1 MLEKCNSALLIS
13 EVESFSETYETIAR
27 DIGVDMTVEKEWKP
41 RYRMSRDVVILGSKY
56 LPDLNK
62 AYYPVAVVILKRGEN
77 PVPYIKE
84 GVNHFIFDYT
94 NQYELLMA
102 LFKSPRVLVNGAS
115 QELKE
120 MLRESGTTR
129 FKAGAYD
136 FRFDMNLYL
145 YKGQPVYLQEA
156 QKRYLAQWLL
166 FGNKEN
172 KHRMLLCLM
181 RKKFGEDFLKDI
193 DRFGQLKEERN
204 EQ

>member
-13 EVESFSETYETIAR
+13 EVESFSEIYKMVAR

-41 RYRMSRDVVILGSKY
+41 RYRMSKDVVILGSKH

-62 AYYPVAVVILKRGEN
+62 AYYPMAGVILKSGEN

-102 LFKSPRVLVNGAS
+102 LFKTPRVLVNGAS

-120 MLRESGTTR
+120 MLMESGTTR

-136 FRFDMNLYL
+136 FRFDMNIYL
-145 YKGQPVYLQEA
+145 YKEQPIYLQEA

-193 DRFGQLKEERN
+193 DRFGQLKEEKN
-204 EQ
+204 E

>member
-41 RYRMSRDVVILGSKY
+41 RYRMSKDVVILGSKH

-62 AYYPVAVVILKRGEN
+62 AYYPMAVVILKRGEN

-102 LFKSPRVLVNGAS
+102 LFKTPRVIVNGAS

-120 MLRESGTTR
+120 MLMESGTTR

-136 FRFDMNLYL
+136 FRFDMNIYL
-145 YKGQPVYLQEA
+145 YKEQPIYLQEA

-193 DRFGQLKEERN
+193 DRFGQLKEEKD
-204 EQ
+204 E

>member
-41 RYRMSRDVVILGSKY
+41 RYRMSKDVVILGSKY

-102 LFKSPRVLVNGAS
+102 LFKSPKVLVNGAS
-115 QELKE
+115 QELKD

-145 YKGQPVYLQEA
+145 YKGQPVYLQES

-193 DRFGQLKEERN
+193 DRFGQLKEEKN
-204 EQ
+204 E

>member
-27 DIGVDMTVEKEWKP
+27 DIGVDMTVEKEWKLQ
-41 RYRMSRDVVILGSKY
+41 YRMSKDVVILGSKY

-102 LFKSPRVLVNGAS
+102 LFKTPRVLVNGAS
-115 QELKE
+115 QELKD
-120 MLRESGTTR
+120 MLRESRTTR

-136 FRFDMNLYL
+136 FKFDMNVYL
-145 YKGQPVYLQEA
+145 YKEQPIYLQEA

-193 DRFGQLKEERN
+193 DRFGQFKEEKN
-204 EQ
+204 E

>member
-41 RYRMSRDVVILGSKY
+41 QYRMSKDVVILGSKY

-102 LFKSPRVLVNGAS
+102 LFKTPRVLVNGAS
-115 QELKE
+115 QELKD

-136 FRFDMNLYL
+136 FRFDMNVYL
-145 YKGQPVYLQEA
+145 YKEQPIYLQEA

-193 DRFGQLKEERN
+193 DRFGQLKEEKN

>member
-41 RYRMSRDVVILGSKY
+41 RYRMSKDVVILGSKY

-62 AYYPVAVVILKRGEN
+62 AYYPMAVVILKKGEN

-102 LFKSPRVLVNGAS
+102 LFKSPKVLVNGAS

-193 DRFGQLKEERN
+193 DRFGQLKEEKN
-204 EQ
+204 E

>member
-27 DIGVDMTVEKEWKP
+27 DIGVDMIVEREWKP
-41 RYRMSRDVVILGSKY
+41 LYRMNRDVVILGSKY

-62 AYYPVAVVILKRGEN
+62 AYYPMAVVILKKGEN
-77 PVPYIKE
+77 PVPYVKE

-102 LFKSPRVLVNGAS
+102 LFKTPIVLVNGAS

-120 MLRESGTTR
+120 MLRESGTTS

-136 FRFDMNLYL
+136 FRFDMNIYL
-145 YKGQPVYLQEA
+145 YKEQPIYLQEA

-193 DRFGQLKEERN
+193 DRFGQIKEDKD

>member
-62 AYYPVAVVILKRGEN
+62 AYYPVAVVILKKGEN
-77 PVPYIKE
+77 PVPYVKE

-102 LFKSPRVLVNGAS
+102 LFKTPRVLVNGAS

-136 FRFDMNLYL
+136 FRFDMNIYL
-145 YKGQPVYLQEA
+145 YKEQPIYLQEA

-193 DRFGQLKEERN
+193 DRFGQIKEDKD

>member
-27 DIGVDMTVEKEWKP
+27 DVGVDMTVEKEWKP
-41 RYRMSRDVVILGSKY
+41 RYRMSRDVVILGSKH

-62 AYYPVAVVILKRGEN
+62 AYYPMAVVILKRGEN

-102 LFKSPRVLVNGAS
+102 LFKTPRVLVNGAS
-115 QELKE
+115 QELKD

-136 FRFDMNLYL
+136 FRFDMNVYL
-145 YKGQPVYLQEA
+145 YKEQPIYLQEA

-193 DRFGQLKEERN
+193 DRFGQFKEEKN